1 MNTKNIQTFGIS
13 CGKVSECHAIIHAD
27 VLDGSFEKQL
37 ANVMAHKQTLLESDE
52 GRGAVPV
59 FMRFF
64 VSDAANQ
71 ASALRAAVGDEK
83 CAVSIVEQPPLDGTK
98 VALWLWLQTGV
109 EVAGNSEFS
118 VVRGGEY
125 DQCFLA
131 SCKDSTGVTT
141 SKAQMNHIFS
151 DYGRMLAQEGMSVKD
166 NSVRTWIYVQNI
178 DVNYNGIVRA
188 RNEYFSRN
196 GLTADTHF
204 IASTGIQGRGEN
216 YNDYVSMDAY
226 ALKGIPEDKVQYLYA
241 KEYLNPTYEYG
252 VSFERGTCVHLSDRR
267 YVFISGT
274 ASIDNKGEVLY
285 IGNVRKQV
293 ERACVN
299 VEALLAEAKCGFAD
313 VAQMIVYLRDPS
325 DYDAVKAMY
334 DEKFPNVPKVIV
346 LAPVCRPTWLIEMEC
361 IAVKKN

>member
-27 VLDGSFEKQL
+27 ILDGSFEKQL

-71 ASALRAAVGDEK
+71 ASALRTAIGDEK

-166 NSVRTWIYVQNI
+166 NCVRTWIYVQNI

-216 YNDYVSMDAY
+216 YNDYVSM
-226 ALKGIPEDKVQYLYA
+226 
-241 KEYLNPTYEYG
+241 
-252 VSFERGTCVHLSDRR
+252 
-267 YVFISGT
+267 
-274 ASIDNKGEVLY
+274 
-285 IGNVRKQV
+285 
-293 ERACVN
+293 
-299 VEALLAEAKCGFAD
+299 
-313 VAQMIVYLRDPS
+313 
-325 DYDAVKAMY
+325 
-334 DEKFPNVPKVIV
+334 
-346 LAPVCRPTWLIEMEC
+346 
-361 IAVKKN
+361 